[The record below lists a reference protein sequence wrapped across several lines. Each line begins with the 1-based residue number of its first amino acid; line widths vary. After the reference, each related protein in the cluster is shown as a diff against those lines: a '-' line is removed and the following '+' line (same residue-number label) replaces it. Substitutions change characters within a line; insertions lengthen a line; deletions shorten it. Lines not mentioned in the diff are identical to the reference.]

1 MEIVRAWRNAPP
13 PGMNRVKV
21 TDVVKLLDVNIDSK
35 LNFKKHIEKMC
46 KTATQKSKALFR
58 VRYFLSFEQAKT
70 LVTSYIM
77 SNFSY
82 CPLIWMFRGKISNT
96 LINKTHK
103 RALTVLHKRFDL
115 DFEELLN
122 LESYDKVHTINLR
135 FLLTEVFKS
144 LIKLNPEL
152 MWQLF
157 EIKEN
162 NYVLRNGLQLKALE
176 VKTNRY
182 GVNSLI
188 FQGTSLWNTVKSEI
202 KDSPSLEV
210 FIKKIK
216 SWDSIKCNCTICS

>member
-1 MEIVRAWRNAPP
+1 
-13 PGMNRVKV
+13 
-21 TDVVKLLDVNIDSK
+21 
-35 LNFKKHIEKMC
+35 MC
-46 KTATQKSKALFR
+46 KAATQKSKALFI
-58 VRYFLSFEQAKT
+58 VRDFLSFEQAKI

-82 CPLIWMFRGKISNT
+82 CPLIWMFCCKISNT
-96 LINKTHK
+96 LINKTQK
-103 RALTVLHKRFDL
+103 RALTALHKRFDL

-122 LESYDKVHTINLR
+122 LESCDKFHTINLR

-144 LIKLNPEL
+144 LNKLNHEF

-162 NYVLRNGLQLKALE
+162 NYVLRNGLQLKAPQ
-176 VKTNRY
+176 VKINRY

-188 FQGTSLWNTVKSEI
+188 FQGTSLWNTVNSEI

-210 FIKKIK
+210 FRKKIK
-216 SWDSIKCNCTICS
+216 SWDSIKCNCTICC